1 MNSIFIAKEESGGVM
16 RQTLTLSTLYVPLH
30 STCIFTGHSSFVSL
44 KFVLKRTRAVADPNV
59 ASQRPPIGCI
69 TAKFYECT
77 AQGTMVQEDVD
88 STKRLPSEKETTS
101 EFSAQSQ
108 AGAKKAFATVAGGTM
123 AKETPADNKP
133 TKVKPESKA
142 GSGGGGNKKPKL
154 QTRYVRGKHLQTV
167 TLHYTSAMGFIQL
180 GIM

>member
-1 MNSIFIAKEESGGVM
+1 M
-16 RQTLTLSTLYVPLH
+16 
-30 STCIFTGHSSFVSL
+30 SL
-44 KFVLKRTRAVADPNV
+44 KFVLKRTRAIADPNL
-59 ASQRPPIGCI
+59 ASQRPPIGNISCS
-69 TAKFYECT
+69 FYECKL
-77 AQGTMVQEDVD
+77 GEGKYVQEDFD

-123 AKETPADNKP
+123 AKEAPAETKP
-133 TKVKPESKA
+133 AKVKPAKVKPEVKA
-142 GSGGGGNKKPKL
+142 GGGGGGNKKPVL
-154 QTRYVRGKHLQTV
+154 QQRYVRGKHLQTV

>member
-1 MNSIFIAKEESGGVM
+1 M
-16 RQTLTLSTLYVPLH
+16 
-30 STCIFTGHSSFVSL
+30 FTGHSSFVSL
-44 KFVLKRTRAVADPNV
+44 KFVLKRTRAVADPNL

-69 TAKFYECT
+69 TAKFYECKL
-77 AQGTMVQEDVD
+77 GEGKYVQEDVD

-101 EFSAQSQ
+101 EFNAQSQ

-123 AKETPADNKP
+123 AKEAPADTKSAKA
-133 TKVKPESKA
+133 KVKPEAKA
-142 GSGGGGNKKPKL
+142 GGAGGNKKPKL
-154 QTRYVRGKHLQTV
+154 QQRYVRGKHLQTV

>member
-1 MNSIFIAKEESGGVM
+1 M
-16 RQTLTLSTLYVPLH
+16 LSLYSLRITP
-30 STCIFTGHSSFVSL
+30 TGDHSFVSL

-59 ASQRPPIGCI
+59 ASQRPPIGNISCS
-69 TAKFYECT
+69 FYDCKLGE
-77 AQGTMVQEDVD
+77 GKYVQEDVD

-123 AKETPADNKP
+123 AKEAPADTKP
-133 TKVKPESKA
+133 AKVKPESKA
-142 GSGGGGNKKPKL
+142 GGGGGGKKKPKL
-154 QTRYVRGKHLQTV
+154 QQRYIRGKHLQTV